1 MPDPMPQPVA
11 YGGQAVLNGVMMR
24 GRREMAVAVRSASGE
39 ILVWSEPLHSSWL
52 ARRVQPWPLVRGSV
66 LLWDTMVLGV
76 RALVFSSMVEM
87 QANEAARRTASRR
100 SSPPPGGITGV
111 SLWGMVACSIL
122 FAIGLF
128 FVTPMLVTAFLD
140 RFIAAAPASVLV
152 EGLIRL
158 SLLLAYMG
166 GIGYLPDVRRVFAFH
181 GAEHKAVHAWEA
193 GDPLD
198 VPHVRAHPL
207 EHPRCGTA
215 FMLVVILLSMAFFLL
230 FGRPEFHL
238 RLASRILLVPVVAG
252 IAYEVLKLGARY
264 ATHPVWRVLL
274 TPSLRLQR
282 LTTRE
287 PDDGMLEVA
296 IAALLRVLVADGR
309 VTEDDPRLRTA
320 RRVDPTGL
328 PIPIPTPWPALD
340 PSPAG

>member
-1 MPDPMPQPVA
+1 MPEPVPSPVA
-11 YGGQAVLNGVMMR
+11 YGGQAVLGGVMMR
-24 GRREMAVAVRSASGE
+24 GRREMAVAVRAASGE
-39 ILVWSEPLHSSWL
+39 ILVWSEPLQSSRL
-52 ARRVQPWPLVRGSV
+52 ARRVQRWPLVRGSV
-66 LLWDTMVLGV
+66 LLWDTMLLGV
-76 RALVFSSMVEM
+76 RALVFSSIVEM
-87 QANEAARRTASRR
+87 QANEAARRPAARR
-100 SSPPPGGITGV
+100 SAPPPGGITGA
-111 SLWGMVACSIL
+111 SLWGMVAFSIL
-122 FAIGLF
+122 CAIGLF

-140 RFIAAAPASVLV
+140 RFITAAPVSVLV

-166 GIGYLPDVRRVFAFH
+166 GIGYLPDVRRVFGFH

-198 VPHVRAHPL
+198 VPHVRQHPL

-230 FGRPEFHL
+230 LGRPDLPF

-252 IAYEVLKLGARY
+252 VAYEVLKLGARY
-264 ATHPVWRVLL
+264 AAHPVWRVLL

-309 VTEDDPRLRTA
+309 VAEDDPRLRTV

-328 PIPIPTPWPALD
+328 PIPIPTPRPALE
-340 PSPAG
+340 PRPVS